1 MPALLEGITIIELGG
16 VIAGNF
22 GQVILADLGAEIIK
36 IEPKTGDTA
45 RNASM
50 APVNGESAIHLFMN
64 RGKKSVSL
72 DLKTKEGLEVL
83 HSLVESADVVIDNF
97 RPGVLARL
105 GVDHDTLKAIKPDI
119 ITVSVTGF
127 GETGPMKD
135 KPAFDLVVQAFSG
148 HMSITG
154 EADGA
159 PARVGAPLA
168 DMSGAIY
175 GCISILAALVGRSL
189 HGTGA
194 HADVAM
200 LDSMVHLLAYDALN
214 YLTAGSVPR
223 SHGSAHAHIVPWQ
236 AFACSDGFVVVAARD
251 EKFWQNLCDAI
262 ERPDLK
268 TDERTASNAA
278 RLENREWLIP
288 QLESAFVQKSQA
300 EWVQILNDS
309 DTPSAPVNTFET
321 LFDHPQVQARDM
333 VQSYEHPTIGEVRYQ
348 PSPMKVDGHSFPN
361 QHAPMLGEHT
371 AEILAERLGYS
382 QQRIDELAELGA
394 VAVWPQS
401 SEGDEP
407 TNTSTTSTKDPA

>member
-1 MPALLEGITIIELGG
+1 MGAMLEGITIIELGG

-50 APVNGESAIHLFMN
+50 AGIDGESAIHLFMN

-72 DLKTKEGLEVL
+72 DLKTEEGLQIL
-83 HSLVESADVVIDNF
+83 HRLVEQADVVIDNF

-105 GVDHDTLKAIKPDI
+105 GVDHATLKEIKPDI

-127 GETGPMKD
+127 GETGPLKD
-135 KPAFDLVVQAFSG
+135 KPAFDLVIQAYSG

-154 EADGA
+154 EENGP

-175 GCISILAALVGRSL
+175 GCISILAALVGRGL

-200 LDSMVHLLAYDALN
+200 LDSMVHLLAYDALS
-214 YLTAGSVPR
+214 YLTAGAQPQR
-223 SHGSAHAHIVPWQ
+223 HGSAHAHIVPWQ
-236 AFACSDGFVVVAARD
+236 ALQCSDGFVVVAARD
-251 EKFWQNLCDAI
+251 EKFWRNLCDAI

-268 TDERTASNAA
+268 TDERVANNAA
-278 RLENREWLIP
+278 RLINRDWLVP
-288 QLESAFVQKSQA
+288 QLEAAFVNKTQA
-300 EWVQILNDS
+300 EWVQILDEF
-309 DTPSAPVNTFET
+309 DVPSAPVSTFDS
-321 LFDHPQVQARDM
+321 LFADPQVEAREM
-333 VQSYEHPTIGEVRYQ
+333 IQSYEHPTIGDVTYQ
-348 PSPMKVDGHSFPN
+348 PSPMKIEGYSFPN
-361 QHAPMLGEHT
+361 GHAPMLGEHT
-371 AEILAERLGYS
+371 ELILTERLGYTPE
-382 QQRIDELAELGA
+382 RIRELDAEGVVKAWSPEEARDE
-394 VAVWPQS
+394 S
-401 SEGDEP
+401 
-407 TNTSTTSTKDPA
+407 